1 MMKNDAYTTFPDT
14 ETFLLGDT
22 NVTIVNPVSYYPE
35 SNRHEDISFF
45 LGKSSKQYQVL
56 FRELAEASL
65 NFYTLEN
72 DFNSQKE
79 KVIHYLKQTTT
90 KQIVADTGISTTT
103 VSELKSGKRT
113 IDDTSVKYFEKLY
126 RCSNQYSKN
135 RSL

>member
-1 MMKNDAYTTFPDT
+1 MKNKNYTTLTDT
-14 ETFLLGDT
+14 ETFILGDE

-35 SNRHEDISFF
+35 SNKYEDINHF
-45 LGKSSKQYQVL
+45 LEKSSNHYQVL
-56 FRELAEASL
+56 FRELATASID
-65 NFYTLEN
+65 FYKLEK

-103 VSELKSGKRT
+103 VSELKSGKRN

-126 RCSNQYSKN
+126 RCSYQDSKN
-135 RSL
+135 RGL